1 MEKIKEKTDRV
12 TSLINGFRDKQF
24 NETKSQENT
33 KINNNKRNRNRNRNK
48 NKNISN
54 RNRFKNRKIEKLRE
68 IYDRIYSRIE
78 QMSNRQYDN
87 FDRFRD
93 KPVRRR
99 PNQGSRRRNK
109 INNSNYNKFR
119 DENGVRQRLWDKYNE
134 LISRIEAIRDREE
147 KNSNKKEKTQRVC
160 GGMTR

>member
-1 MEKIKEKTDRV
+1 
-12 TSLINGFRDKQF
+12 
-24 NETKSQENT
+24 
-33 KINNNKRNRNRNRNK
+33 
-48 NKNISN
+48 
-54 RNRFKNRKIEKLRE
+54 
-68 IYDRIYSRIE
+68 
-78 QMSNRQYDN
+78 MSNRQYDN

-147 KNSNKKEKTQRVC
+147 KNSNKKENQAMF
-160 GGMTR
+160 GGEYKATEGIVDLTKSERHNNEMGLKINMGTSEVHDL